1 MRRAS
6 GGPPATEGGRSP
18 RYRLTNPLPARSQG
32 SRTFG
37 CWTTTVSFFFCWPV
51 RFGPPRRSLDRPTRN
66 AWAPTIAPFDGER
79 IVTCGAILSGLRTVT
94 ERPVVS
100 ASPCESRISNVTAY
114 VPAVVKTW
122 EAVSEEDHRVSHRPS
137 PSQSHRAWR
146 DALGSASEEDDPSK
160 RTEWFATATNGE

>member
-6 GGPPATEGGRSP
+6 GGPPVTEGVPVVGVHAGLSVLTTRIATLSEAVPATVRS
-18 RYRLTNPLPARSQG
+18 S
-32 SRTFG
+32 
-37 CWTTTVSFFFCWPV
+37 
-51 RFGPPRRSLDRPTRN
+51 D
-66 AWAPTIAPFDGER
+66 PTIAPFDGER

-137 PSQSHRAWR
+137 PSQSHRPWR
-146 DALGSASEEDDPSK
+146 DALGSASEQDDQSK
-160 RTEWFATATNGE
+160 TNEWYATGAGGE